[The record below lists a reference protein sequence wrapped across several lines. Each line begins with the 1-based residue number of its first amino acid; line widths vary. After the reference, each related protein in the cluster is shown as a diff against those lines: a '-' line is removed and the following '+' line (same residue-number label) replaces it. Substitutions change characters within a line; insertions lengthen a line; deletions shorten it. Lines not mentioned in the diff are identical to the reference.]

1 MRIYIIRHADPDYEN
16 DTITPRGHLE
26 AKALAQRMLR
36 ENIDSIYCSPLQRA
50 QHTMNYT
57 RELIGL
63 PFETQD
69 WLAEIQ
75 NWQTF
80 DTKGRPIPAWNVDGE
95 IIRGRMP
102 LLTSDNFHEA
112 EPFSNPAIRQGFA
125 EIRSHSD
132 RFMEEMGFRREGGRY
147 RILKPNER
155 KIAVFCH
162 MGFALAWLAHL
173 LEMPLPLLWS
183 GFWLAPSSVT
193 TILMDTRSEQWAV
206 PRCLGIGDVSHLYD
220 TKLPVSRQGIIANFY

>member
-26 AKALAQRMLR
+26 AKALAERMLR
-36 ENIDSIYCSPLQRA
+36 ENIDSIYCSPMQRA

-57 RELIGL
+57 RELTGL

-75 NWQTF
+75 NWETL
-80 DTKGRPIPAWNVDGE
+80 DTQGRSIPAWNVDGE

-102 LLTSDNFHEA
+102 LPTNDNFYET
-112 EPFSNPAIRQGFA
+112 EPFCNPAIRQGFA
-125 EIRSHSD
+125 GIRSSSD
-132 RFMEEMGFRREGGRY
+132 RFMEAAGFRREEGRY
-147 RILKPNER
+147 RILKPNDR
-155 KIAVFCH
+155 RIAIFCH
-162 MGFALAWLAHL
+162 MGFGLAWLAHL
-173 LEMPLPLLWS
+173 LEIPLPLLWS

-193 TILMDTRSEQWAV
+193 TILMDTRSEQWGV
-206 PRCLGIGDVSHLYD
+206 PRCLGLGDVSHLYNAS
-220 TKLPVSRQGIIANFY
+220 LPVSSQGIIANFY

>member
-16 DTITPRGHLE
+16 DTITPHGHLE
-26 AKALAQRMLR
+26 AKTLAERLLR

-69 WLAEIQ
+69 WLTEIQ
-75 NWQTF
+75 NWQTL

-95 IIRGRMP
+95 IIRARMP

-112 EPFSNPAIRQGFA
+112 EPFYNPAIRQGFA
-125 EIRSHSD
+125 NTLP
-132 RFMEEMGFRREGGRY
+132 FGPLYGG
-147 RILKPNER
+147 
-155 KIAVFCH
+155 
-162 MGFALAWLAHL
+162 
-173 LEMPLPLLWS
+173 S
-183 GFWLAPSSVT
+183 GFSQGRRALPH
-193 TILMDTRSEQWAV
+193 SEAE
-206 PRCLGIGDVSHLYD
+206 
-220 TKLPVSRQGIIANFY
+220 

>member
-26 AKALAQRMLR
+26 AKALAERMLR

-57 RELIGL
+57 RELTGL

-75 NWQTF
+75 NWQTR
-80 DTKGRPIPAWNVDGE
+80 DTQGRPIPAWNVDGE
-95 IIRGRMP
+95 IIRSRRP
-102 LLTSDNFHEA
+102 LLTNDNFYESEH
-112 EPFSNPAIRQGFA
+112 FSNPSIRQGFT
-125 EIRSHSD
+125 EIQSHSD
-132 RFMEEMGFRREGGRY
+132 RFMEAAGFRREDGRY
-147 RILKPNER
+147 RILQPSER

-162 MGFALAWLAHL
+162 MGFGLTWLAHL

-183 GFWLAPSSVT
+183 GIWLAPSSVT
-193 TILMDTRSEQWAV
+193 TILMDTRSDQWAV
-206 PRCLGIGDVSHLYD
+206 PRCLGLGDISHLYD
-220 TKLPVSRQGIIANFY
+220 SNLPVSSQGIIANFY

>member
-26 AKALAQRMLR
+26 AKALAERMLQ

-50 QHTMNYT
+50 RHTMNYT
-57 RELIGL
+57 RELTGL

-75 NWQTF
+75 NWQTM
-80 DTKGRPIPAWNVDGE
+80 DTRGCPIPAWNVDGE

-102 LLTSDNFHEA
+102 LPTSDNFHEA
-112 EPFSNPAIRQGFA
+112 EPFCNPDIRQGFA

-132 RFMEEMGFRREGGRY
+132 RFMKAAGFCREEGRY
-147 RILKPNER
+147 RVLEPNER

-162 MGFALAWLAHL
+162 MGFGLAWLAHL
-173 LEMPLPLLWS
+173 LEMPLPLLWA

-193 TILMDTRSEQWAV
+193 TILMETRSEQWAV
-206 PRCLGIGDVSHLYD
+206 PRCLSLGDVSHLYD
-220 TKLPVSRQGIIANFY
+220 AKLSVSSQGIIANFY

>member
-26 AKALAQRMLR
+26 AKALAERMLQ

-50 QHTMNYT
+50 RHTMNYT
-57 RELIGL
+57 RELTGL

-75 NWQTF
+75 NWQTM
-80 DTKGRPIPAWNVDGE
+80 DTRGCPIPAWNVDGE

-102 LLTSDNFHEA
+102 QPTSDNFHEA
-112 EPFSNPAIRQGFA
+112 EPFCNPDIRQGFA

-132 RFMEEMGFRREGGRY
+132 RFMEAAGFCREEGRY
-147 RILKPNER
+147 RILEPNER

-162 MGFALAWLAHL
+162 MGFGLAWLAHL
-173 LEMPLPLLWS
+173 LEMPLPLLWA

-193 TILMDTRSEQWAV
+193 TILMETRSEQWAV
-206 PRCLGIGDVSHLYD
+206 PRCLSLGDVSHLYD
-220 TKLPVSRQGIIANFY
+220 AKLSVSSQGIIANFY